1 MNYVQIEGFCALAQ
15 RLNFTKA
22 AADIY
27 TTQPSLSRNL
37 VQLEQELGFQLF
49 HRSKRS
55 VTLTELGEQFL
66 PYAEKIRKAH
76 EEAASFAAGVVED
89 SKSPMIKEVRIGVAT
104 IQFTD
109 FLPAM
114 VSHMKAEM
122 PEVHLLVTDGFQT
135 YVLQQLKEDKLD
147 VILTEGHSLEN
158 QEGVDTR
165 LLRRSN
171 VKLVVPATHP
181 LAQKKEPVSLKK
193 LREFNLPLL
202 SADVTLTGLIKRMVD
217 EGVDIRYFQS
227 TTMTVS
233 LVEAGF
239 GIAICREELQ
249 RFFPPDVE
257 VVYLGNL

>member
-1 MNYVQIEGFCALAQ
+1 M
-15 RLNFTKA
+15 
-22 AADIY
+22 
-27 TTQPSLSRNL
+27 
-37 VQLEQELGFQLF
+37 
-49 HRSKRS
+49 
-55 VTLTELGEQFL
+55 
-66 PYAEKIRKAH
+66 
-76 EEAASFAAGVVED
+76 
-89 SKSPMIKEVRIGVAT
+89 
-104 IQFTD
+104 
-109 FLPAM
+109 
-114 VSHMKAEM
+114 
-122 PEVHLLVTDGFQT
+122 
-135 YVLQQLKEDKLD
+135 
-147 VILTEGHSLEN
+147 ILTEGHSLEN

-257 VVYLGNL
+257 VVYLDIEENPHMEATVAWMKDDNAPAWQKKFLGKLSAFVERYRNLSEGENTPVNDCAY